1 MNKIMANLVVSMRI
15 IILLT
20 GLFVNNCLLGSDT
33 LKVMHYNLLNYR
45 NGTPQCDGSNND
57 ANLKDGY
64 LKSILHFTK
73 PDIFTCNEL
82 GSNLVNAS
90 RILDNALNT
99 DGINYYEQ
107 AQYSNNGF
115 SAITN
120 MLFYD
125 KRKLT
130 LSGQDAV
137 KKDINNVDL
146 VRVIDI
152 YTLYVNT
159 TAKPG
164 GDTIFLKVIVAH
176 LKAGNTNED
185 KTERAKMTEALME
198 YLAKQSRRYNYL
210 IAGDF
215 NVQSQSETSFQ
226 NLVNYKTASVRFFD
240 PADALGNWNDNS
252 NYSNLHTQS
261 THGSGGNACFSAG
274 GMDDRFDFILM
285 SKEIKDREK
294 KISYIDK
301 TYKALGNDGGRFN
314 SDINGT
320 SNTSLSKTLLDA
332 LYGMSDHVPVIA
344 NFLIE
349 TGSLKTQSLLKSQF
363 KLNTIFNATLEL
375 RNLHLA
381 NQMVHLQIVDLTG
394 KTMINENLSLDNEG
408 KLMLSTQDLKPGI
421 YLLNLQWQSNQSVY
435 FKLIK

>member
-1 MNKIMANLVVSMRI
+1 MANLVVSMRI
-15 IILLT
+15 ILFIMSLL
-20 GLFVNNCLLGSDT
+20 GSMYLLGSDT
-33 LKVMHYNLLNYR
+33 LKVMNYNLLNYR
-45 NGTPQCDGSNND
+45 NSTAQCDGSNND

-64 LKSILHFTK
+64 LKSILQFTK

-99 DGINYYEQ
+99 NGTDYYEQ
-107 AQYSNNGF
+107 AQFSNNGF

-130 LSGQDAV
+130 LAGQVAV
-137 KKDINNVDL
+137 KKDLQNVDL

-152 YTLYVNT
+152 YTLYFNT
-159 TAKPG
+159 SAKPG

-176 LKAGNTNED
+176 LKAGNTNDD

-198 YLAKQSRRYNYL
+198 YLGKQTKRYNYL

-215 NVQSQSETSFQ
+215 NVQTQTEVSFQ
-226 NLVNYKTASVRFFD
+226 NLVNYKTEAIRFYD
-240 PADALGNWNDNS
+240 PVDALGSWNDNS

-285 SKEIKDREK
+285 SKEIKDRQK
-294 KISYIDK
+294 KISYLEN

-320 SNTSLSKTLLDA
+320 TNKSVPKTILDA
-332 LYGMSDHVPVIA
+332 LYGMSDHVPVLA
-344 NFLIE
+344 NFLVE
-349 TGSLKTQSLLKSQF
+349 TNPLKTTFPAKTDF
-363 KLNTIFNATLEL
+363 KVSSNFNTSIEIKNTE
-375 RNLHLA
+375 LA
-381 NQMVHLQIVDLTG
+381 NQKVKAHLYNLTG
-394 KTMINENLSLDNEG
+394 KSIVNENMIFDNDGRIILNTEF
-408 KLMLSTQDLKPGI
+408 LNPGI
-421 YLLNLQWQSNQSVY
+421 YILNLQLQSNQSVH

>member
-1 MNKIMANLVVSMRI
+1 MANLVVSMRI
-15 IILLT
+15 ILFIMSLL
-20 GLFVNNCLLGSDT
+20 GSMYLLGSDT
-33 LKVMHYNLLNYR
+33 LKVMNYNLLNYR
-45 NGTPQCDGSNND
+45 NSTAQCDGSNND

-64 LKSILHFTK
+64 LRSILQFTK
-73 PDIFTCNEL
+73 PDIFTCNEI

-99 DGINYYEQ
+99 NGTDYYEQ
-107 AQYSNNGF
+107 AQFSNNGF

-130 LSGQDAV
+130 LSGQVAV
-137 KKDINNVDL
+137 KKDLQNVDL

-152 YTLYVNT
+152 YTLYFNT
-159 TAKPG
+159 SAKPG

-176 LKAGNTNED
+176 LKAGNTNDD

-198 YLAKQSRRYNYL
+198 YLGKQTKRYNYL

-215 NVQSQSETSFQ
+215 NVQTQTEVSFQ
-226 NLVNYKTASVRFFD
+226 NLVNYKTEAIRFYD
-240 PADALGNWNDNS
+240 PVDALGSWNDNS

-285 SKEIKDREK
+285 SKEIKDRQK
-294 KISYIDK
+294 KISYLEN

-320 SNTSLSKTLLDA
+320 TNKSVPKTILDA
-332 LYGMSDHVPVIA
+332 LYGMSDHVPVLA
-344 NFLIE
+344 NFLVE
-349 TGSLKTQSLLKSQF
+349 TNPLKTTFPAKTDF
-363 KLNTIFNATLEL
+363 KVSSNFNTSIEIKNTE
-375 RNLHLA
+375 LA
-381 NQMVHLQIVDLTG
+381 NQQVKAHLYNLTG
-394 KTMINENLSLDNEG
+394 KSILNENMIFDNEG
-408 KLMLSTQDLKPGI
+408 RIILNTEFLNPGI
-421 YLLNLQWQSNQSVY
+421 YILNLQLETNQSVH

>member
-1 MNKIMANLVVSMRI
+1 MANLVGSMRI
-15 IILLT
+15 IILFF
-20 GLFVNNCLLGSDT
+20 GLFAAAYLKGSDT

-99 DGINYYEQ
+99 NGITHYEQ
-107 AQYSNNGF
+107 AQYSNNSF
-115 SAITN
+115 SSITN

-130 LSGQDAV
+130 LARQDVV
-137 KKDINNVDL
+137 KKDLQNVDL

-152 YTLYVNT
+152 YTLYLNNS
-159 TAKPG
+159 AKPG

-176 LKAGNTNED
+176 LKAGNTTDD

-198 YLAKQSRRYNYL
+198 FLNKQTKRYNYL

-215 NVQSQSETSFQ
+215 NVQTQSEVSFQ
-226 NLVNYKTASVRFFD
+226 NLINYKTEAIRFFD
-240 PADALGNWNDNS
+240 PIDALGNWNDNS
-252 NYSNLHTQS
+252 NYANVHTQS
-261 THGSGGNACFSAG
+261 THGSSGNACFSAG

-285 SKEIKDREK
+285 SKEIKDRQM
-294 KISYIDK
+294 KISYLDNS
-301 TYKALGNDGGRFN
+301 YKALGNDGGRFN

-320 SNTSLSKTLLDA
+320 SNKSLPKSILDA
-332 LYGMSDHVPVIA
+332 LYGMSDHVPVVA
-344 NFLIE
+344 NFLVE
-349 TGSLKTQSLLKSQF
+349 TDLLKKGVIVKSEF
-363 KLNTIFNATLEL
+363 KFKTNFNNSIEIINKNIA
-375 RNLHLA
+375 NDKVMIHLY
-381 NQMVHLQIVDLTG
+381 DLSG
-394 KTMINENLSLDNEG
+394 KTIINAEMTFDSEG
-408 KLMLSTQDLKPGI
+408 KISLSTEFLSSGI
-421 YLLNLQWQSNQSVY
+421 YILNLQLQSGQSVY
-435 FKLIK
+435 FKIMK